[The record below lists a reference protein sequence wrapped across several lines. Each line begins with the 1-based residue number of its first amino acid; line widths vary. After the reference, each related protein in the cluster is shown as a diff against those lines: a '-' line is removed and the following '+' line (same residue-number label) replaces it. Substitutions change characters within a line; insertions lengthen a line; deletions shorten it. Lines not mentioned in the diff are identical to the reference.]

1 MELSPAIRSVFKESS
16 LDFHLNGTRIVLKNA
31 NPQWT
36 LLDFIRSQH
45 GLKGTKLGCGEGG
58 CGACT
63 VVLQVLD
70 NTPERR
76 GRIKHLAVNACLFPL
91 IGVVGKHV
99 ITVEGIGN
107 LDDPHPLQERMA
119 KLHGSQCGFC
129 TPGIVMSL
137 YALIRNSYD
146 PLTDEYHLS
155 ASDIELEGHLDG
167 NLCRCTGY
175 KPILEAAKTF
185 ITEDLKGKISYSCN
199 ETEISLKDSTK
210 EIPYRSESNLDGPLR
225 SNGSCGRP
233 GGCCRD
239 PPKKSAQKQSSGEDS
254 SDKISDESSET
265 ASTSE
270 SAMTSPDESETPING
285 KSRSKTPAEGTK
297 VTSQLDA
304 SAPKIRSSVPQFVF
318 KRYYPN
324 TELIFPPAL
333 RKFEKTPILFGSAS
347 HVWLRP
353 TSLEQLLLIKDTYPS
368 AKLVGGSSEVQVE
381 VKFKNSS
388 FPISVYVS
396 DIEEL
401 REISL
406 PEDES
411 KMKELVIGANAPLTE
426 VESVCKKLSIK
437 LGQRGSILEAARKQ
451 LRCFAGRQI
460 RNVASLAGNI
470 ATASPISDMNPVL
483 LACGATLTAQ
493 SHTKGEFKLPMSTFF
508 TGYRT
513 TTLPPD
519 AVITHIHIPLPPPGT
534 RELTK
539 AYKQAKRKDD
549 DIAIVT
555 AAFRVRLDPDGT
567 VSDMSLAYGGMA
579 PKTVEAKDTIK
590 LILGK
595 KWDVRATLEGCME
608 SLAQE
613 FDLSFGVPGGMAT
626 YRKTLALSLFFRFWH
641 ETISDFGL
649 GEVDLDLINE
659 IHREISFGSR
669 DNYNPHEQRVVGK
682 QVPHLSS
689 LKQNTGEAEY
699 IDDMPP
705 QNRELFGALVLSS
718 RAHAKLVEVD
728 WTPALE
734 PGLALG
740 YVDKNSIPK
749 EANIWGSVVKDEPF
763 FADGEVF
770 SHGQPIGLVYAETA
784 LQAQAAVRAV
794 KIVYQDL
801 PTILT
806 IDEAIEANSF
816 FKHGKIL
823 KKGDALGDKM
833 DGVWSKCDR
842 VFEGV
847 SRMGGQEH
855 FYLETNA
862 AMVIPNKED
871 RSFEVWSSTQN
882 TMEPQEFVSQVTGV
896 PSNKVNVRVKRMGGA
911 FGGKESRS
919 VQLAAILA
927 VAAKKEWRPVRCML
941 NRDEDMMTSG
951 QRHPVQ
957 CRWKIGVTSD
967 GKLLALEAD
976 VYDNGGYSQDMSG
989 AVMDRCC
996 THLEN
1001 CYEIPHVLI
1010 RGHCCK
1016 THTHSNTA
1024 FRGFGGPQA
1033 MFIAESYMS
1042 VVAEGLK
1049 IPIDEL
1055 RFKNLYKVGEH
1066 TPFLQKID
1074 EDWHVPMMLEQ
1085 IRKEV
1090 DYDNRRAAIVKFN
1103 SEHKWRKRG
1112 ISMIP
1117 TKFGLSFAT
1126 ALHLNQATAS
1136 VKIFADGSILL
1147 HHGGT
1152 EMGQGL
1158 YTKMC
1163 QVAAQELNAP
1173 LDSIFTQ
1180 DTTTYQSANASP
1192 TAASAGS
1199 DLNGMA
1205 IKNACDQLN
1214 ERLKP
1219 FREKYGEDAPMKTLA
1234 HAAYLQRVNLVASGF
1249 WKMPRIGYVW
1259 GNYDIK
1265 TVKPMYYYFTQ
1276 GVAVSEVELDVL
1288 TGSHTVLRTDIKM
1301 DIGRSINPAI
1311 DYGQIEGAF
1320 VQGLGLFTMEE
1331 TLWTQSGQLFTRGP
1345 GTYKIP
1351 GFSDIPQEFNVNFLQ
1366 GVDWSSLRSIQSS
1379 KGVGEPPL
1387 FLGATV
1393 LFALREAVMSARR
1406 DNGVMEPLVMDSPAT
1421 AERLRLLVGD
1431 EILRRGTVVP
1441 KDGERN
1447 FFVSVA

>member
-1 MELSPAIRSVFKESS
+1 MELPPEIQSVFKESF
-16 LDFHLNGTRIVLKNA
+16 LNFYLNGTKVQLKDA

-45 GLKGTKLGCGEGG
+45 NLKGTKLGCGEGG

-70 NTPERR
+70 NSDEQK
-76 GRIKHLAVNACLFPL
+76 GRVKHMAVNACLFPL

-107 LDDPHPLQERMA
+107 IDNPHPLQERVA

-137 YALIRNSYD
+137 YALVRNSYD
-146 PLTDEYHLS
+146 PMTREYRLA

-175 KPILEAAKTF
+175 RQILEAAKTF
-185 ITEDLKGKISYSCN
+185 ISEDLKGKMAS
-199 ETEISLKDSTK
+199 
-210 EIPYRSESNLDGPLR
+210 PYTSKAEFD
-225 SNGSCGRP
+225 
-233 GGCCRD
+233 D
-239 PPKKSAQKQSSGEDS
+239 
-254 SDKISDESSET
+254 SSET
-265 ASTSE
+265 ASTSD
-270 SAMTSPDESETPING
+270 SVISCSDENETPING
-285 KSRSKTPAEGTK
+285 SAYGKPMKSREIQGAAGDAVEGIK
-297 VTSQLDA
+297 ATSQLDIT
-304 SAPKIRSSVPQFVF
+304 PPETKFGFPQIRF
-318 KRYYPN
+318 KSYSPT

-333 RKFEKTPILFGSAS
+333 RKRDKSPILFGTSTR
-347 HVWLRP
+347 VWFRP
-353 TSLEQLLLIKDTYPS
+353 TTLDQLLLIKDTYPT
-368 AKLVGGSSEVQVE
+368 AKLVSGSSEVQVE
-381 VKFKNSS
+381 IKFKNSL

-396 DIEEL
+396 DIDEL
-401 REISL
+401 SDIVIPTDLYS
-406 PEDES
+406 
-411 KMKELVIGANAPLTE
+411 MQELVIGANTPLTT
-426 VESVCKKLSIK
+426 VERVCKNLSLK
-437 LGQRGSILEAARKQ
+437 LGYRGSVLEAMRKQ
-451 LRCFAGRQI
+451 LRYFAGRQI

-483 LACGATLTAQ
+483 MACGTTLTAQ
-493 SHTKGEFKLPMSTFF
+493 SVSKGRFILPISTFF

-519 AVITHIHIPLPPPGT
+519 AVITRIHIPIPACGT
-534 RELTK
+534 KELTK

-555 AAFRVRLDPDGT
+555 AAFRVRLDEVGA
-567 VSDMSLAYGGMA
+567 VSDISLVYGGMA
-579 PKTVEAKDTIK
+579 PRTVEAKETIK
-590 LILGK
+590 LILGR
-595 KWDVRATLEGCME
+595 KWNAQATLEGCME
-608 SLAQE
+608 SLAKE

-649 GEVDLDLINE
+649 GEVDPDLVKEIN
-659 IHREISFGSR
+659 RDISFGTR

-682 QVPHLSS
+682 QVPHVSA
-689 LKQNTGEAEY
+689 LKQNTGEAQY
-699 IDDMPP
+699 IDDMPR
-705 QNRELFGALVLSS
+705 QDRELYGALVLSS

-728 WTPALE
+728 WTPALGE
-734 PGLALG
+734 GLALG
-740 YVDKNSIPK
+740 YVDINSIPK
-749 EANIWGSVVKDEPF
+749 ESNMWGSVVKDEPF

-770 SHGQPIGLVYAETA
+770 SHGQPIGLVYAETV
-784 LQAQAAVRAV
+784 LQAQAAAKAV
-794 KIVYQDL
+794 EIVYEDL

-816 FKHGKIL
+816 FKHGKML
-823 KKGDALGDKM
+823 KKGDALEDMM
-833 DGVWSKCDR
+833 DSVWSKCDR
-842 VFEGV
+842 VFDGV
-847 SRMGGQEH
+847 VRIGGQEH

-862 AMVIPNKED
+862 ALVIPNRED

-882 TMEPQEFVSQVTGV
+882 TMESQEFVAQVCGV
-896 PSNKVNVRVKRMGGA
+896 PSSKVNVRVKRMGGA

-919 VQLAAILA
+919 VQLAVILA
-927 VAAKKEWRPVRCML
+927 VAAKKTWRPIRCML

-951 QRHPVQ
+951 QRHPIQ
-957 CRWKIGVTSD
+957 CRWKVGTAAD
-967 GKLLALEAD
+967 GKLVALEAD
-976 VYDNGGYSQDMSG
+976 VYNNGGFSQDMSG

-1033 MFIAESYMS
+1033 MFIAETYMTA
-1042 VVAEGLK
+1042 VAEGLNMS
-1049 IPIDEL
+1049 IDKL
-1055 RFKNLYKVGEH
+1055 RLKNLYKVGEH

-1074 EDWHVPMMLEQ
+1074 KDWHIPMMLQ
-1085 IRKEV
+1085 QVRKEAQ
-1090 DYDNRRAAIVKFN
+1090 YDSRRAAIEKFN
-1103 SEHKWRKRG
+1103 KEHKWRKRG
-1112 ISMIP
+1112 MSMIP

-1126 ALHLNQATAS
+1126 AVHLNQATAS
-1136 VKIFADGSILL
+1136 VKIYADGSILL

-1163 QVAAQELNAP
+1163 QVAAQELNVP
-1173 LDSIFTQ
+1173 LDAIYTQ

-1192 TAASAGS
+1192 TAASSGS

-1205 IKNACDQLN
+1205 VKNACDQLN
-1214 ERLKP
+1214 ERLQP
-1219 FREKYGEDAPMKTLA
+1219 FRETYGKDAPMRTLA
-1234 HAAYLQRVNLVASGF
+1234 HAAYLDRVSLAAAGY
-1249 WKMPRIGYVW
+1249 WKMPKIGYKW
-1259 GNYDIK
+1259 GSYDVK

-1320 VQGLGLFTMEE
+1320 VQGQGLFTMEE
-1331 TLWTQSGQLFTRGP
+1331 SLWTRSGQLFTRGP

-1351 GFSDIPQEFNVNFLQ
+1351 GFSDIPQEFNVSFLQ
-1366 GVDWSSLRSIQSS
+1366 GVDWSHLRSIQSS

-1393 LFALREAVMSARR
+1393 LFALREAVCSARR
-1406 DNGVMEPLVMDSPAT
+1406 DNGVEEILIMDSPAT
-1421 AERLRLLVGD
+1421 AERLRLAVGD
-1431 EILRRGTVVP
+1431 EILKAGTVVQRE
-1441 KDGERN
+1441 GERS